1 MSTEE
6 TALLQRLSR
15 VANEW
20 HCFPMSAI
28 AASEIV
34 AFQALADHGYVTEAN
49 AYSFALTPAALDV
62 LQMLQ
67 EEQHQRAQQA
77 AQQAAE
83 KRLAVKRELLLILL
97 TAFITTLFSFLF
109 SLIPH
114 A

>member
-34 AFQALADHGYVTEAN
+34 AFQALVAHGYVTEAN
-49 AYSFALTPAALDV
+49 VYSFALTPTALDA
-62 LQMLQ
+62 LQMI
-67 EEQHQRAQQA
+67 EKESAQKT
-77 AQQAAE
+77 AE
-83 KRLAVKRELLLILL
+83 KKQKITNALFEVFLVIFAYLLGKYL
-97 TAFITTLFSFLF
+97 
-109 SLIPH
+109 
-114 A
+114 